1 MLQLEFLDYDFGQI
15 MGDFANQWVVGWVL
29 IITGII
35 AAAWL
40 LETITDPIPILGSIF
55 DIIKVLGTYLGFFIG
70 ALDILV
76 GYVVWVTQPGAV
88 IVAGVLILAGF
99 SLTMRILS
107 KFPLGFVFA
116 LAAAIFVTFTIYGVL
131 APYVADPFVGEYVSQ
146 IISLK
151 WMAVIGVVVF
161 AIAYSLGGFLLSL
174 MSLLGKIFSST
185 PISILIGLAC
195 IGVGIVV
202 LVMPDL
208 VGIVLP
214 WIPPALP

>member
-1 MLQLEFLDYDFGQI
+1 MLQLEFLDYDLGQI
-15 MGDFANQWVVGWVL
+15 MGYFANEWIVGWVL
-29 IITGII
+29 IITGIL

-40 LETITDPIPILGSIF
+40 FETITDPIPILGSIF
-55 DIIKVLGTYLGFFIG
+55 DIIKVLGTYLGFFVG

-76 GYVVWVTQPGAV
+76 GYVVWVTQPSAV

-116 LAAAIFVTFTIYGVL
+116 LAVAIFVTFTIYGVL
-131 APYVADPFVGEYVSQ
+131 APYANEAVVGPTITQ

-151 WMAVIGVVVF
+151 WMAVIGVIVF

-174 MSLLGKIFSST
+174 VSLLGKIFSAT
-185 PISILIGLAC
+185 PVSIIIGLAC

-208 VGIVLP
+208 VGIVTP
-214 WIPPALP
+214 WIPPPLP

>member
-1 MLQLEFLDYDFGQI
+1 MLQLGILDYDLGQI
-15 MGDFANQWVVGWVL
+15 MGFFANQWVVGWVL
-29 IITGII
+29 IITGIV

-40 LETITDPIPILGSIF
+40 LENVTDPIPILGSIF

-116 LAAAIFVTFTIYGVL
+116 LAVALFVTFTIYGVL
-131 APYVADPFVGEYVSQ
+131 APYVADPFVGGYVTQ

-174 MSLLGKIFSST
+174 VSLLGKVFSST
-185 PISILIGLAC
+185 PLSILVGLAC

-208 VGIVLP
+208 VGIVTP
-214 WIPPALP
+214 WPIP

>member
-1 MLQLEFLDYDFGQI
+1 MLQLEFLDYDLGQI
-15 MGDFANQWVVGWVL
+15 MGYFANEWVVGWVL

-40 LETITDPIPILGSIF
+40 FETVTDPIPILGSIF
-55 DIIKVLGTYLGFFIG
+55 DIIKVLSTYLGFFVG

-76 GYVVWVTQPGAV
+76 GYVVWVTQPDAV

-107 KFPLGFVFA
+107 KFPLGLVFA
-116 LAAAIFVTFTIYGVL
+116 LAVSIFVTFTIYGVL
-131 APYVADPFVGEYVSQ
+131 APYAGDAYIGEYVTQ

-151 WMAVIGVVVF
+151 WMAVIGIVIF
-161 AIAYSLGGFLLSL
+161 GIAYSLGGFLLSI

-185 PISILIGLAC
+185 PISILVGLAC

-214 WIPPALP
+214 WVPPPLP

>member
-1 MLQLEFLDYDFGQI
+1 L
-15 MGDFANQWVVGWVL
+15 
-29 IITGII
+29 
-35 AAAWL
+35 
-40 LETITDPIPILGSIF
+40 S
-55 DIIKVLGTYLGFFIG
+55 TYLGFLVG
-70 ALDILV
+70 ALNILV
-76 GYVVWVTQPGAV
+76 GYVVWVTQPNAV

-116 LAAAIFVTFTIYGVL
+116 LAVAVFVTFTIYGVL
-131 APYVADPFVGEYVSQ
+131 APYAADPFVGGYVTQ

-174 MSLLGKIFSST
+174 VSLLGKVFSST

-214 WIPPALP
+214 WIPPPLP

>member
-1 MLQLEFLDYDFGQI
+1 MLQLEFLDYDLGQI
-15 MGDFANQWVVGWVL
+15 MGYFANEWVVGWVL

-40 LETITDPIPILGSIF
+40 LETITDPIPILGSVF
-55 DIIKVLGTYLGFFIG
+55 DIIKVLGTYLGFFVG

-76 GYVVWVTQPGAV
+76 GYVVWVTQPTAV

-131 APYVADPFVGEYVSQ
+131 APYVADPFFGEY
-146 IISLK
+146 L
-151 WMAVIGVVVF
+151 
-161 AIAYSLGGFLLSL
+161 
-174 MSLLGKIFSST
+174 
-185 PISILIGLAC
+185 
-195 IGVGIVV
+195 
-202 LVMPDL
+202 
-208 VGIVLP
+208 
-214 WIPPALP
+214 

>member
-1 MLQLEFLDYDFGQI
+1 MLQLGILDYDLGQI
-15 MGDFANQWVVGWVL
+15 MGYFANAWVVGWLL

-40 LETITDPIPILGSIF
+40 FENITDPIPILGSIF
-55 DIIKVLGTYLGFFIG
+55 DIIKILSTYLGFLVG
-70 ALDILV
+70 ALNILV
-76 GYVVWVTQPGAV
+76 GYVVWVTQPSAV

-99 SLTMRILS
+99 SLTMRVLS

-116 LAAAIFVTFTIYGVL
+116 LAVAVFVTFTIYGVL
-131 APYVADPFVGEYVSQ
+131 APYSADPFVGGYVTQ

-174 MSLLGKIFSST
+174 VSLLGKVFSST

-214 WIPPALP
+214 WVPPPLP

>member
-1 MLQLEFLDYDFGQI
+1 MLQLGILDYDLGQI
-15 MGDFANQWVVGWVL
+15 MGFFANQWVVGWVL
-29 IITGII
+29 IITGIV

-40 LETITDPIPILGSIF
+40 LENVTDPIPILGSIF

-116 LAAAIFVTFTIYGVL
+116 LCVAIFVTFTIYGVL
-131 APYVADPFVGEYVSQ
+131 APYATDPLVGGTVTQ

-151 WMAVIGVVVF
+151 WMAVIGVIVF
-161 AIAYSLGGFLLSL
+161 AIAYSLGGFLLSVV
-174 MSLLGKIFSST
+174 SLFGKVFSST
-185 PISILIGLAC
+185 PLSILIGLAC

-208 VGIVLP
+208 VGIVVP
-214 WIPPALP
+214 WIPPPLP